1 VTIALRPPCDRGVIE
16 SRRSPGGC
24 PKFAANWVLAV
35 TIIAS
40 GMTFIDGTVVNVAL
54 PALQADFRTTFTQ
67 VQWVV
72 ESYALVL
79 SALILVGGALGDRL
93 GRRRV
98 FAAGVALFGAG
109 SLWCGLARGA
119 TELIIARGVQG
130 VGAALLVPGSLA
142 IISAEFDE
150 RDRGR
155 AIGTWSAATAILAA
169 VGPVIGG
176 WVIETFSWRGIFFV
190 NLPLC
195 AAVLL
200 VLFRYVRESRDPD
213 ATGPLDWLGTALV
226 TVGLGGLVFGFL
238 AVPQLGFA
246 APGVRAPLAVGA
258 LALVAFGI
266 AETAQSHPMVPP
278 RLFRVRTFSGANLLT
293 FLLYA
298 ALSGALFFVPFLLIQ
313 LRGYSAMAAGA
324 ALLPFIL
331 IVFALSR
338 WSGGLADRHGA
349 RRFLIAGPLVAGA
362 GFGLLTLAGNAGSY
376 WTTCFPGVVV
386 LGLGMAI
393 SVAPLTTT
401 VMSAADSSLAGTA
414 SGINNAVART
424 GGVLAVAVLGVV
436 VFGRF
441 HAELAERVARVS
453 AAPSAR
459 AFVVDAGARIA
470 AARIPDDLP
479 AQVARALRDAVDVS
493 FTSAFRLAMLV
504 AAALAVAA
512 AASGAMLVDAG
523 GAAGAVARQRDAE
536 TGTRS

>member
-1 VTIALRPPCDRGVIE
+1 MTVALKPPCDVGVIAG
-16 SRRSPGGC
+16 RLSPGGC
-24 PKFAANWVLAV
+24 PRFAAKWVLAV

-54 PALQADFRTTFTQ
+54 PALQTSLGATFGQ

-109 SLWCGLARGA
+109 SLWCALSGGA
-119 TELIIARGVQG
+119 AELIWARAFQG

-142 IISAEFDE
+142 IISAEFDGRE
-150 RDRGR
+150 RGR
-155 AIGTWSAATAILAA
+155 AIGTWSAATSILAA

-176 WVIETFSWRGIFFV
+176 WIIERFSWRGIFFL

-195 AAVLL
+195 VAVL
-200 VLFRYVRESRDPD
+200 VMLFRWVRESRDPQ
-213 ATGPLDWLGTALV
+213 APSRLDWLGTTFV
-226 TVGLGGLVFGFL
+226 TAGLGGLVFGFL
-238 AVPQLGFA
+238 AAPQAGFGA
-246 APGVRAPLAVGA
+246 AEVRVSLAGGAVALLLFGVVEA
-258 LALVAFGI
+258 
-266 AETAQSHPMVPP
+266 AQRQPMVPP

-293 FLLYA
+293 LLLYA
-298 ALSGALFFVPFLLIQ
+298 ALSGALFFVPFVLIQ
-313 LRGYSAMAAGA
+313 LRGYSATAAGA

-331 IVFALSR
+331 LVFALSR
-338 WSGGLADRHGA
+338 WTGGLADRYGA
-349 RRFLIAGPLVAGA
+349 RGFLVVGPLVAGV
-362 GFGLLTLAGNAGSY
+362 GFGLLVLAANAGSY
-376 WTTCFPGVVV
+376 WATAFPGLAV

-401 VMSAADSSLAGTA
+401 VMGSADASLAGTA

-441 HAELAERVARVS
+441 HAELAVRAAQVS
-453 AAPSAR
+453 TAPSAR
-459 AFVVDAGARIA
+459 AFVAEAGSRIA
-470 AARIPDDLP
+470 AATVPSDLP
-479 AQVARALRDAVDVS
+479 AGVARALRDAVDVS
-493 FTSAFRLAMLV
+493 FTAAFRLAMLV
-504 AAALAVAA
+504 AAALAGLA
-512 AASGAMLVDAG
+512 AASAAVLVENP
-523 GAAGAVARQRDAE
+523 QRD
-536 TGTRS
+536 